1 MKKVIFLGF
10 VFISVLIFCKKEIE
24 MKMKEPATA
33 SEKMGVEEPELQE
46 CYRAILKKDT
56 ILLTLNINHGQFSQG
71 NSSYNFFKKDK
82 KMKERLLGK

>member
-1 MKKVIFLGF
+1 
-10 VFISVLIFCKKEIE
+10 
-24 MKMKEPATA
+24 
-33 SEKMGVEEPELQE
+33 MGVEEPELQE